1 MPGRLALALTST
13 LLAYAVLGGPV
24 AAAADEPPTVG
35 TPTMTATSATS
46 VQVSVSVD
54 THNTA
59 TTVNVEYVTAGAYR
73 AHRVPGAATTVTI
86 ATLPPSDAG
95 AAVVTGLVTGLD
107 PGATYRMRVRSSN
120 AGGETIS
127 SDVTV
132 ATPAAPKPGFTAKVG
147 EDSTRITKLTVT
159 GGTGVEAAKVTC
171 KTSAK
176 GCPLTSTVIPLAAG
190 TTSLSKLLKR
200 FPLEPGAKVV
210 VQVSAY
216 GVKLSTL
223 TLIVR
228 DGQQPKV
235 KRR

>member
-1 MPGRLALALTST
+1 VPGRLALALTST
-13 LLAYAVLGGPV
+13 LLASAVLGGP
-24 AAAADEPPTVG
+24 ATAAADEPPTVG
-35 TPTMTATSATS
+35 IPAMAATSATS
-46 VQVSVSVD
+46 VQVSVAVD

-73 AHRVPGAATTVTI
+73 AHRVPGAATTVTV
-86 ATLPPSDAG
+86 ATLPASDAG
-95 AAVVTGLVTGLD
+95 PAVVTGLVTGLD
-107 PGATYRMRVRSSN
+107 PAATYRMRVRSSN

-132 ATPAAPKPGFTAKVG
+132 ATPASPKPGFTAEVG
-147 EDSTRITKLTVT
+147 EDSTRITRLTVAR
-159 GGTGVEAAKVTC
+159 GTGVETAKVIC

-176 GCPLTSTVIPLAAG
+176 GCPLSSTVVPLAAG
-190 TTSLSKLLKR
+190 TTTLSKLLKR

-216 GVKLSTL
+216 GVRLTTL
-223 TLIVR
+223 TLVVR

-235 KRR
+235 RRR